1 MTSCSGVQL
10 AEKEN
15 ATSAVDSSSLEDC
28 IQIEGES
35 RKTQVKK
42 AGRSRAR
49 LDANGDNIL
58 EVSWKQR
65 YQQLVEYASEHGD
78 CLVSRSYHDKK
89 LYNWVILQRQEFKK
103 WRQGK
108 RSNLSVERKNALEK
122 IGFVWRMKMLPKAVC
137 WDTRF
142 EELCAYKQEHG
153 NTLVPQKYRPNVQ
166 LGRWYVFLCVV
177 EIVCLFRMLR
187 IKMFLCFTF
196 NFLLGLRRREDNSN
210 FWKWETPII

>member
-1 MTSCSGVQL
+1 MTSSNGGQL
-10 AEKEN
+10 PEKEN
-15 ATSAVDSSSLEDC
+15 ATVDSPSLKDSV
-28 IQIEGES
+28 IIERKS

-42 AGRSRAR
+42 ARCSRAR
-49 LDANGDNIL
+49 LNVNGESIL
-58 EVSWKQR
+58 EVSWKR
-65 YQQLVEYASEHGD
+65 KYQELVEYASKYGD

-108 RSNLSVERKNALEK
+108 RSNLSDERKNALEK

-142 EELCAYKQEHG
+142 EELSAYKQEHG

-166 LGRWYVFLCVV
+166 LGRWYVFL
-177 EIVCLFRMLR
+177 
-187 IKMFLCFTF
+187 
-196 NFLLGLRRREDNSN
+196 
-210 FWKWETPII
+210 